1 MTSNQVLLVI
11 VDPEKD
17 PCYVIERAMHIAAGS
32 GAEIELFASCF
43 DEHLAGG
50 RFFESRHLARAR
62 EVAVAETTDRLETL
76 AHPLREAGLSVSTHA
91 CWARPG
97 HEVIGQRVAERNASL
112 VIGDCEFHTA
122 ISRAIFSYDDWQL
135 IRTCPASVL
144 LVKRRPLK
152 TSGPA
157 IWAAVDPMHQHEK
170 PESLD
175 RQILT
180 VAQELAKSLGGTL
193 DVVHTYDPAAAVA
206 AAAGPAVM
214 PAMLPADEIA
224 ETMRKEHEEQLFEL
238 TDSFEI
244 ERERVHNLS
253 GSARKAL
260 PTAVIRN
267 NADLLVMGAVART
280 GLDKLMFGSSAEKLL
295 DHVPCDILVVKPAEV
310 IEALTGREPS
320 GAHARFVV

>member
-1 MTSNQVLLVI
+1 MTLNRLLLVI

-17 PCYVIERAMHIAAGS
+17 PGYVIERARNIALKS

-43 DEHLAGG
+43 AEHLAGG
-50 RFFESRHLARAR
+50 RFFESRHLVRAR
-62 EVAVAETTDRLETL
+62 EAAVAEATDKLETL
-76 AHPLREAGLSVSTHA
+76 AHPLREAGLNVSTHA

-97 HEVIGQRVAERNASL
+97 HEVIGQRVAERNADL

-122 ISRAIFSYDDWQL
+122 ISRAIFSYEDWQL
-135 IRTCPASVL
+135 IRTCPSSVL
-144 LVKRRPLK
+144 LVKRRSLTESEPV
-152 TSGPA
+152 
-157 IWAAVDPMHQHEK
+157 IWAAVDPMQQREK

-180 VAQELAKSLGGTL
+180 VAQDLAKTLGGTL

-214 PAMLPADEIA
+214 PAMLPAEEIA
-224 ETMRKEHEEQLFEL
+224 ETMRKEHERHLFAL
-238 TDSFEI
+238 TDSFGI
-244 ERERVHNLS
+244 DRERVHNLS
-253 GSARKAL
+253 GSARQAL

-267 NADLLVMGAVART
+267 NTDLLVMGAVART

-295 DHVPCDILVVKPAEV
+295 DHVPCDILVVKPDEV
-310 IEALTGREPS
+310 IEALKGKEPQ
-320 GAHARFVV
+320 GAYARFVV